1 MKITNT
7 SEEIKA
13 IVAAI
18 KPLHVSLFT
27 NHSCDPK
34 YDAQRNLSGRTHY
47 VDDDTLRF
55 HHSRITGR
63 AVLAD
68 GLLFSLTHSD
78 SLDMRNTSR
87 GFRCTVFDVFGTVV
101 YSPDLDQA
109 VKSGEKAIAER
120 NKAEFDVVAHYRKAI
135 ADKVRHTKD
144 ELHALVGIASA
155 LEAIPSVET
164 IAV

>member
-1 MKITNT
+1 MKLKNT
-7 SEEIKA
+7 PEEIKA
-13 IVAAI
+13 ICAAL

-27 NHSCDPK
+27 HHSCDPK

-47 VDDDTLRF
+47 VDEDTLRF

-63 AVLAD
+63 MVLAD

-101 YSPDLDQA
+101 WSPDLDQA

-120 NKAEFDVVAHYRKAI
+120 NRAEFDVVEHYRKAI
-135 ADKVRHTKD
+135 ASKVVCARND
-144 ELHALVGIASA
+144 LVSLNGVSSA

-164 IAV
+164 IAA